1 MSYEEEDELGTGLRS
16 ELEEDEPL
24 EDIPAE
30 GEDFGL
36 EEEDPDK
43 DS

>member
-1 MSYEEEDELGTGLRS
+1 MSY
-16 ELEEDEPL
+16 EEDEPL

-43 DS
+43 DK